1 MQTKVT
7 VIPILAHKWHSCDFA
22 HCIFVQY
29 LRGPEQK
36 MEIPYIVEPAP
47 LIIFILA
54 YSDQKDMDFI
64 FFFHT

>member
-1 MQTKVT
+1 
-7 VIPILAHKWHSCDFA
+7 
-22 HCIFVQY
+22 
-29 LRGPEQK
+29 

-64 FFFHT
+64 FFSHIGAHVIQLIRWQNFQIKWWVSVSVKYRFIYVFQSS

>member
-1 MQTKVT
+1 
-7 VIPILAHKWHSCDFA
+7 
-22 HCIFVQY
+22 
-29 LRGPEQK
+29 

-64 FFFHT
+64 FFPHIGAHVIQLKSWQDFQIKWWVSVSVKYRFIYVFQSS